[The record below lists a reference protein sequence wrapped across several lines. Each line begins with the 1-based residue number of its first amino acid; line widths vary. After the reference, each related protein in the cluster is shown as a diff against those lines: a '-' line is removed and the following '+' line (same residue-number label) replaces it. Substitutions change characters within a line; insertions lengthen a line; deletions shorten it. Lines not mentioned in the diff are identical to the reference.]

1 MIKKARKPEIFSIGK
16 PPSIA
21 SAIEGLSPQEL
32 EHMQNVRDR
41 ADEICRKY
49 LTPDEYAQ
57 SASSGLKIGQ
67 GIATTDDINRTNF
80 FWEKVMSLASSA
92 EKKTLDEFSRLTQKL
107 AGMQK

>member
-1 MIKKARKPEIFSIGK
+1 
-16 PPSIA
+16 
-21 SAIEGLSPQEL
+21 
-32 EHMQNVRDR
+32 MQNVRDR

-57 SASSGLKIGQ
+57 STSSGLKIGQ

-80 FWEKVMSLASSA
+80 SWEKVMSLASPA
-92 EKKTLDEFSRLTQKL
+92 EKKTLNEFSRLTQKL